1 MKTNRRQFLYTSALT
16 GATIATSAL
25 AHAEDDVIHPRSGN
39 DAWQTNVVSGAGKLS
54 IFSKNLHWL
63 NYEEMAKVVADLG
76 FDGID
81 LTVRPAGHVLPER
94 VTTDLPKAV
103 EAIRKAGLSVYMIT
117 TAIEDASAPHSETI
131 LKTAGSL
138 GIGQYRTG
146 WFKYDGKKGID
157 AYLAETTSKL
167 KDLAA
172 LSAEHKIIAAYQN
185 HSGEYFGA
193 PIWDLQAALR
203 QINSPWLRSQY
214 DIMHATVE
222 GANAWPMGL
231 ELIRPYISSVDI
243 KDFIWEKKN
252 GKWNAQ
258 VVPPGEGMVDFKRF
272 FSVVAQSGWKVPLSV
287 HYEYPLGGAENGATT
302 LTMKREDVL
311 KAMKAD
317 CAKLKTM
324 MV

>member
-1 MKTNRRQFLYTSALT
+1 MKTNRRQFLYASALT
-16 GATIATSAL
+16 GATMATDAF
-25 AHAEDDVIHPRSGN
+25 AHAGGVVSSPSPH
-39 DAWQTNVVSGAGKLS
+39 DAWQANAVSGAGKLS

-63 NYEEMAKVVADLG
+63 DYQEMAKVVADLG
-76 FDGID
+76 FDGVD

-103 EAIRKAGLSVYMIT
+103 EAIRNAGLSVYMIT
-117 TAIEDASAPHSETI
+117 TAIDNATAPHSEAI
-131 LKTAGSL
+131 IKTAGSL
-138 GIGQYRTG
+138 GIGQFRMG
-146 WFKYDGKKGID
+146 WFKYDGKKGIGN
-157 AYLAETTSKL
+157 YLAESTSKL

-185 HSGEYFGA
+185 HNGEYFGA
-193 PIWDLQAALR
+193 PIWDLHAALR
-203 QINSPWLRSQY
+203 DINSPWLCSQY

-243 KDFIWEKKN
+243 KDFMWGKKD
-252 GKWNAQ
+252 GKWSVQ
-258 VVPPGEGMVDFKRF
+258 LVPPGEGMVDLKRF
-272 FSVVAQSGWKVPLSV
+272 FALVAPNGWNVPLSV
-287 HYEYPLGGAENGATT
+287 HYEYPLGGAEHGATT

-317 CAKLKTM
+317 CVKLKSM
-324 MV
+324 LA